1 MLPLAMK
8 NHDWLSLVK
17 ISNDHLMFTQSNMD
31 LSNFGV
37 DEQDKT
43 VLTDFRDIGLL
54 PETLVAYTYDS
65 SLAPIASS
73 LGLRNDANTKTLARI
88 RCIWGWCPT
97 TLSVRQLELDVEL

>member
-43 VLTDFRDIGLL
+43 VFMDFRDIGLL
-54 PETLVAYTYDS
+54 PETLVAYTRPR
-65 SLAPIASS
+65 PIASS

-88 RCIWGWCPT
+88 RWYLGMVSDDILG
-97 TLSVRQLELDVEL
+97 TLT